1 MKGGEDMFRT
11 MKYHYKCKN
20 ENEKKL
26 LMFLFHISKNL
37 YNAALYTLRQLYFNK
52 ENICSYFEL
61 NKKLNSNENFHI
73 LNTYASICTIRQ
85 AYKSMYLFYK
95 KHNELPRYLSKK
107 DVYAIYTDQVRPIIY
122 KNKNYIK
129 LPLSNLMRTNRIFN
143 TEFNDSLIKEFIKD
157 LNINNIENIY
167 FPIPNVIKDKQI
179 KQVRIV
185 PKYKGEYIEIE
196 FTYIKYKKESIKE
209 SNDTNVLGID
219 IGINNLMT
227 LVSTTNNSYI
237 IDGKRLKSINQFYNK
252 QKAYYQSKLFNNE
265 YSKRLR
271 RLDMK
276 NKNRVEDYINKAV
289 NKVISITREEKVN
302 KIVIG
307 YNKGLKQKGIKNEV
321 LTNKEKAK
329 INQSFISIPLSRMIN
344 KIKNKCEEQNIDCI
358 IINESYTS
366 MSSFY
371 DNDKLEKQENYSG
384 KRIKRGLYLR
394 NNSIEVNADI
404 NAALNIIRKSKP
416 NDNGINYLR
425 DRGLTIPKRLQVVL

>member
-1 MKGGEDMFRT
+1 
-11 MKYHYKCKN
+11 
-20 ENEKKL
+20 
-26 LMFLFHISKNL
+26 
-37 YNAALYTLRQLYFNK
+37 
-52 ENICSYFEL
+52 
-61 NKKLNSNENFHI
+61 
-73 LNTYASICTIRQ
+73 
-85 AYKSMYLFYK
+85 
-95 KHNELPRYLSKK
+95 
-107 DVYAIYTDQVRPIIY
+107 
-122 KNKNYIK
+122 
-129 LPLSNLMRTNRIFN
+129 
-143 TEFNDSLIKEFIKD
+143 
-157 LNINNIENIY
+157 
-167 FPIPNVIKDKQI
+167 
-179 KQVRIV
+179 
-185 PKYKGEYIEIE
+185 
-196 FTYIKYKKESIKE
+196 
-209 SNDTNVLGID
+209 
-219 IGINNLMT
+219 
-227 LVSTTNNSYI
+227 
-237 IDGKRLKSINQFYNK
+237 
-252 QKAYYQSKLFNNE
+252 
-265 YSKRLR
+265 
-271 RLDMK
+271 MK

-416 NDNGINYLR
+416 NDNVINYLR

>member
-1 MKGGEDMFRT
+1 
-11 MKYHYKCKN
+11 
-20 ENEKKL
+20 
-26 LMFLFHISKNL
+26 
-37 YNAALYTLRQLYFNK
+37 
-52 ENICSYFEL
+52 
-61 NKKLNSNENFHI
+61 
-73 LNTYASICTIRQ
+73 
-85 AYKSMYLFYK
+85 
-95 KHNELPRYLSKK
+95 
-107 DVYAIYTDQVRPIIY
+107 
-122 KNKNYIK
+122 
-129 LPLSNLMRTNRIFN
+129 
-143 TEFNDSLIKEFIKD
+143 
-157 LNINNIENIY
+157 
-167 FPIPNVIKDKQI
+167 
-179 KQVRIV
+179 
-185 PKYKGEYIEIE
+185 
-196 FTYIKYKKESIKE
+196 
-209 SNDTNVLGID
+209 
-219 IGINNLMT
+219 MT

-252 QKAYYQSKLFNNE
+252 QKAYYQSKLFNNK
-265 YSKRLR
+265 YSKRLK

-416 NDNGINYLR
+416 NDNVINYLR

>member
-1 MKGGEDMFRT
+1 MR
-11 MKYHYKCKN
+11 
-20 ENEKKL
+20 
-26 LMFLFHISKNL
+26 IW
-37 YNAALYTLRQLYFNK
+37 R
-52 ENICSYFEL
+52 
-61 NKKLNSNENFHI
+61 NENFHI

-85 AYKSMYLFYK
+85 AYNSMYLFYK

-122 KNKNYIK
+122 KNKNCIK
-129 LPLSNLMRTNRIFN
+129 LPLSNLMKTNRIFN

-157 LNINNIENIY
+157 LNINKIENIY

-196 FTYIKYKKESIKE
+196 FTYIKDKKESIKE
-209 SNDTNVLGID
+209 SNNTNVLGID

-252 QKAYYQSKLFNNE
+252 QKAYYQSKLFNNK

-289 NKVISITREEKVN
+289 NKVISITREDIIQPSK
-302 KIVIG
+302 
-307 YNKGLKQKGIKNEV
+307 KN
-321 LTNKEKAK
+321 
-329 INQSFISIPLSRMIN
+329 
-344 KIKNKCEEQNIDCI
+344 
-358 IINESYTS
+358 
-366 MSSFY
+366 
-371 DNDKLEKQENYSG
+371 
-384 KRIKRGLYLR
+384 
-394 NNSIEVNADI
+394 
-404 NAALNIIRKSKP
+404 
-416 NDNGINYLR
+416 
-425 DRGLTIPKRLQVVL
+425 